1 MRPCRLRIWRPGL
14 AALLAALCAF
24 PLAGARGAGPQ
35 SDADLRYQATYVWQ
49 GKRPMGAAYT
59 GPNSLVP
66 DRERSYSFTGTVFAG
81 WRLAPATEL
90 YFNPELALGLP
101 LSGLT
106 GLGGFTNGEMART
119 TGRNPNLYRS
129 RLFLRQTWGMGG
141 DREELEGEAN
151 QLAGSVDARRIVLTA
166 GNFSALD
173 VFDDNAYSHEPRRQ
187 FMNWS
192 LMTHGAWD
200 YPADSRGYTW
210 GAALEYISPD
220 WAARAG
226 RFLQPKVSNGLP
238 LNTDWRSSYGDV
250 AELELPYAIAG
261 HGGRAR
267 LLAFRNV
274 AVMGGFDDAV
284 AAGARLAQTPDLAGV
299 RRRQA
304 KRGWGINLEQ
314 SLARDTGAFMRAS
327 RGDGRTETYAFT
339 EIDRSLSAGLSF
351 NGRRWQRAADEAGI
365 ALVRN
370 GLSADHRRYLQAG
383 GLGFFLG
390 DGRLNYRPER
400 TLEAWYSFKFTAPLW
415 LTLDYQRVANP
426 GYNADRG
433 PAQVLS
439 LRLHTEF

>member
-1 MRPCRLRIWRPGL
+1 MQPSWLRNGQGALLLAL
-14 AALLAALCAF
+14 AALAGMAAA
-24 PLAGARGAGPQ
+24 ADGGEQA
-35 SDADLRYQATYVWQ
+35 SDVRYQSTYVWQ
-49 GKRPMGAAYT
+49 GKRPLAAAYS

-66 DRERSYSFTGTVFAG
+66 DRERSYSLTGTVFAG
-81 WRLAPATEL
+81 WRLASATEL

-119 TGRNPNLYRS
+119 SGRNPTLYRA
-129 RLFLRQTWGMGG
+129 RLFLRQTWGLGG
-141 DREELEGEAN
+141 ARESLESEAN
-151 QLAGSVDARRIVLTA
+151 QLAGSVDARRVVLTA

-210 GAALEYISPD
+210 GAALEYLGPAWS
-220 WAARAG
+220 ARAG
-226 RFLQPKVSNGLP
+226 RFLQPRVSNGLP
-238 LNTDWRSSYGDV
+238 LNTDWRASYGDV
-250 AELELPYAIAG
+250 AELELPYALAG
-261 HGGRAR
+261 RGGRAR

-274 AVMGGFDDAV
+274 AVMGGFDDALV
-284 AAGARLAQTPDLAGV
+284 QGARLAQTPDLAGV

-314 SLARDTGAFMRAS
+314 ALAPDAGAFMRAS

-339 EIDRSLSAGLSF
+339 EIDRSLSAGLSL
-351 NGRRWQRAADEAGI
+351 GGARWQRAGDEAGI

-370 GLSADHRRYLQAG
+370 GLSADHQRYLGAG

-390 DGRLNYRPER
+390 DGRLNYRAER
-400 TLEAWYSFKFTAPLW
+400 TLEAWYSFKFTEPLW
-415 LTLDYQRVANP
+415 MTLDYQRVANP

-433 PAQVLS
+433 PAQVVS
-439 LRLHTEF
+439 VRFHTEF